1 MNISEDQLY
10 EDKSEKWWS
19 RPLKYLST
27 FSTTGKE
34 LL

>member
-19 RPLKYLST
+19 RPLSKSINAAM
-27 FSTTGKE
+27 
-34 LL
+34 